1 MISNVQPHGTL
12 QQVFLSLWNAIQEGE
27 SIVSCK
33 ICGETF
39 KAPMML
45 QKCSHVFCSLCIRR
59 WFDSNSICP
68 ECRIP
73 SSAGELCKVRLV
85 EDFVELWDTLS
96 RKAQTVNDLVMS
108 NPLRSD
114 LYSNTYQPSEVVQS
128 FYVNSSNSNTDEEGR
143 DVPGKKS
150 RDNKIDTPKRKQRKK
165 KRNNVQEKDP
175 SHKIAECPI
184 CGIHISIRLIQ
195 HHVDICLTKQS
206 CSEENISDR
215 VFFSGRLNGTS
226 SNAHTEAPLESTFEK
241 RPTTLWYKNLSDR
254 KLKDIL
260 QYYGLSTR
268 GDRNML
274 IRRHKE
280 FVFRYNAELD
290 SKFPRPVSS
299 VIKDIEEW
307 EKQQEWNSISEEALN
322 PHLETTLSYNEEI
335 CHIAKSDFE
344 SLVQQAKKT
353 MFKTNSNH
361 RLSNLCLESI
371 NNEDILVFTQQ
382 EEGDN

>member
-85 EDFVELWDTLS
+85 EDFVELWDTL
-96 RKAQTVNDLVMS
+96 
-108 NPLRSD
+108 PL
-114 LYSNTYQPSEVVQS
+114 Y
-128 FYVNSSNSNTDEEGR
+128 NTDEEGR